1 MKLTYYLC
9 ALSLCLYGCL
19 FGSAVPLAAQTP
31 PAPALH
37 GTISDPSGALVPGA
51 LVQLRG
57 PGGEQRK
64 TTDSN
69 GQYIFPA
76 LRPGKYNVRVI
87 AKGFSPSGK
96 QDFEIDGPATLD
108 AQLIIESETQVVNV
122 EDEANKVTADP
133 TNNAGALVLGE
144 KELSALSDDPDEL
157 SQQLQAMAGPGAG
170 PSGGQIYIDGFTGG
184 NLPNKSSIREV
195 RINSNP
201 YSPEYERPGFGRIE
215 IFTKP
220 GTDTIRGQLF
230 GQYNKEALN
239 SRSALLTQS
248 QRPPYRQDMF
258 GANLTGPIK
267 KQKASF
273 GFDAMRRSTTEN
285 AFILATDLDANLNPQ
300 NINQT
305 ILTPQTMTN
314 ISPRIDYAINPTNSL
329 TVRYQN
335 TRLDYEKQ
343 GVGSFNLASK
353 GYNQTSSENTLQ
365 ATETNVVS
373 PRFINEA
380 RFQYMRS
387 NSAMMGD
394 NTIPSLTVQGA
405 FAGGGAQVGNSG
417 SILNRLELSNNST
430 FTYKTHTIKWGGRAR
445 QSYDDNTSV
454 SNFGGSYSFFG
465 GEGPQLDTN
474 NNPIAGT
481 SIQLT
486 ALEVYRRTL
495 LFQKAGLSDAEIRQ
509 LGGGVA
515 QFSLSAGAPMTSVKQ
530 FDMGLFV
537 NDDWRARPNLTVSY
551 GLRYEDQTN
560 LSDHKDFSP
569 RIGIA
574 WGIDS
579 KGGKPGK
586 TVLRAG
592 FGIFFDRL
600 ADSATLSALRYN
612 GVTQQSYLILD
623 PAFFPS
629 IPSLASLT
637 SARLPQNLQYLDNN
651 FVAPRNYQA
660 SIGADRQINKYA
672 RISVNYINGRGTHLL
687 RSRDINAPI
696 LNVSGSAF
704 PYGDS
709 QFRNLTE
716 STGFS
721 RTSMIQMAPSVNYKK
736 IFLFGFYMLSYGKS
750 DAEGTPADPY
760 NLRAEWGPSSFS
772 DVRHRAVMGTM
783 LPLPLKF
790 SVSPFIM
797 VSSGAPYN
805 ITTGRDSNGDGIAAE
820 RPALMAGVSQSACSG
835 SSLIYE
841 SAFGCFN
848 LNPAPGTP
856 TISRNFAR
864 GPATANV
871 NLRLSRTWTF
881 GGKGESGP
889 GFGGMMGGPGG
900 GPGGGGGRPGGGGPP
915 GGMMV
920 PMGGGPGMM
929 GGAGGGR
936 RYNLTFGVNAS
947 NAINHTNYAAPSGD
961 LSSSYFGVYRS
972 LASGFGPMGGGG
984 ATFNRKIDVSLRFS
998 F

>member
-1 MKLTYYLC
+1 MKPIYYLC
-9 ALSLCLYGCL
+9 ALTL
-19 FGSAVPLAAQTP
+19 FYLSAPATLPAQAP
-31 PAPALH
+31 PAPSLH
-37 GTISDPSGALVPGA
+37 GTITDPSGALVPGA

-64 TTDSN
+64 STDST
-69 GQYIFPA
+69 GQYTFPT
-76 LRPGKYNVRVI
+76 LRPGKYNVRVL
-87 AKGFSPSGK
+87 AKGFSPSGE

-108 AQLIIESETQVVNV
+108 AQLVIEAETQVVNV

-133 TNNAGALVLGE
+133 TNNAGALVLRE
-144 KELSALSDDPDEL
+144 KELAALSDDPDEL
-157 SQQLQAMAGPGAG
+157 SSQLQAMAGPGAG

-201 YSPEYERPGFGRIE
+201 FSPEYERPGFGRIE

-220 GTDTIRGQLF
+220 GTDMIRGQLF

-248 QRPPYRQDMF
+248 QRPQYRQDMF
-258 GANLTGPIK
+258 GVNLSGPIK

-273 GFDAMRRSTTEN
+273 GIDAMRRSTTEN

-300 NINQT
+300 TINQT
-305 ILTPQTMTN
+305 ILTPQTFTT
-314 ISPRIDYAINPTNSL
+314 ISPRFDYAINPSNSL

-335 TRLDYEKQ
+335 TRLDFEKQ
-343 GVGSFNLASK
+343 GIGSFNLATK
-353 GYNQTSSENTLQ
+353 AYNQTSSENTVQ

-373 PRFINEA
+373 PRFINET

-387 NSAMMGD
+387 NSASIGD
-394 NTIPSLTVQGA
+394 NTIPSIMVQGA
-405 FAGGGAQVGNSG
+405 FTGGGAQIGNSG
-417 SILNRLELSNNST
+417 STQNRLELSNTST
-430 FTYKTHTIKWGGRAR
+430 YTYKTHTIKFGGRAR
-445 QSYDDNTSV
+445 QSFNDNTSV

-465 GEGPQLDTN
+465 GEGPQLDSN
-474 NNPIAGT
+474 NDPIAGT
-481 SIQLT
+481 SIQLS

-495 LFQKAGLSDAEIRQ
+495 LFQKAGLSDSQIRA
-509 LGGGVA
+509 LGGGA
-515 QFSLSAGAPMTSVKQ
+515 TQFSLSAGTPTTSINQ
-530 FDMGLFV
+530 FDMGVFV
-537 NDDWRARPNLTVSY
+537 NDDWRARPNLTLSY

-574 WGIDS
+574 WGVDS
-579 KGGKPGK
+579 KGTKPGK
-586 TVLRAG
+586 TVIRAG

-600 ADSATLSALRYN
+600 ADTTTLNALRFN
-612 GVTQQSYLILD
+612 GVTQQSYLILN
-623 PAFFPS
+623 PSFFPS
-629 IPSLASLT
+629 IPSLGSL
-637 SARLPQNLQYLDNN
+637 AAAKQPQNLQYVDSNY
-651 FVAPRNYQA
+651 VAPRNYQA
-660 SIGADRQINKYA
+660 SIGVDRQINSYVKF
-672 RISVNYINGRGTHLL
+672 SVNYINGRGTHLA

-696 LNVSGSAF
+696 NGAF

-721 RTSMIQMAPSVNYKK
+721 RTNMIQMAPSVNYKK
-736 IFLFGFYMLSYGKS
+736 LFVFGFYMLSYGKS
-750 DAEGTPADPY
+750 DAEGAPANPY
-760 NLRAEWGPSSFS
+760 NLRAEWGPSTFA
-772 DVRHRAVMGTM
+772 DVRHRVVVGTS

-790 SVSPFIM
+790 SVSPFIIL
-797 VSSGAPYN
+797 SSGTPYN
-805 ITTGRDSNGDGIAAE
+805 ITTGRDTHGDGITAE
-820 RPALMAGVSQSACSG
+820 RPALMAGVTASACTG
-835 SSLIYE
+835 SNLIYQA
-841 SAFGCFN
+841 AFGCFN
-848 LNPAPGTP
+848 LNPAPGTA

-881 GGKGESGP
+881 GGKGEAAPVGM
-889 GFGGMMGGPGG
+889 GGMMGGPGG
-900 GPGGGGGRPGGGGPP
+900 GMGGGPMGGGRPGGGGPP
-915 GGMMV
+915 PGAVMV
-920 PMGGGPGMM
+920 PMGGGPGGMM
-929 GGAGGGR
+929 GGAASGR

-947 NAINHTNYAAPSGD
+947 NAINHTNFAPPSGD
-961 LSSSYFGVYRS
+961 LSSPYFGVYRS
-972 LASGFGPMGGGG
+972 LAGGFATMGGGG

>member
-1 MKLTYYLC
+1 MKALYSLC
-9 ALSLCLYGCL
+9 ALFLCLFSTIETL
-19 FGSAVPLAAQTP
+19 PAQAP
-31 PAPALH
+31 PSPSLH
-37 GTISDPSGALVPGA
+37 GTITDPSGALVPGA

-64 TTDSN
+64 TTDAT
-69 GQYIFPA
+69 GQYNFPA
-76 LRPGKYNVRVI
+76 LQPGKYNVRVI

-96 QDFEIDGPATLD
+96 QNFEVEGPSTLD
-108 AQLIIESETQVVNV
+108 AQLTIEAETQVVNV

-133 TNNAGALVLGE
+133 TNNAGALVLRE
-144 KELSALSDDPDEL
+144 KELASLSDDPDEL
-157 SQQLQAMAGPGAG
+157 SAQLQAMAGPGAG

-201 YSPEYERPGFGRIE
+201 FSPEYERPGFGRIE

-239 SRSALLTQS
+239 SRSPLLTS
-248 QRPPYRQDMF
+248 PQRPPYRQDMF
-258 GANLTGPIK
+258 GVNLSGPIR

-285 AFILATDLDANLNPQ
+285 AFILATTLDANLNPQ
-300 NINQT
+300 EINQT
-305 ILTPQTMTN
+305 VLTPQSMTM
-314 ISPRIDYAINPTNSL
+314 ISPRLDYAINPTNSL

-335 TRLDYEKQ
+335 TRFDYEKQ
-343 GVGSFNLASK
+343 GVGSFNLESK
-353 GYNQTSSENTLQ
+353 AYNQTSSENTVQ
-365 ATETNVVS
+365 VTETNVVS
-373 PRFINEA
+373 PRFINET

-387 NSAMMGD
+387 NAAMVGD
-394 NTIPSLTVQGA
+394 NTIPSITVQGA
-405 FAGGGAQVGNSG
+405 FTGGGAQIGNSG
-417 SILNRLELSNNST
+417 STQNRLELSNTST
-430 FTYKTHTIKWGGRAR
+430 FTYKTHSFKWGGRAR
-445 QSYDDNTSV
+445 QSFNDNTSV

-465 GEGPQLDTN
+465 GAGPELDAG

-481 SIQLT
+481 LIQLT
-486 ALEVYRRTL
+486 ALEVYQRTL
-495 LFQKAGLSDAEIRQ
+495 LFQKAGYTDSQIRA
-509 LGGGVA
+509 LGGGAA
-515 QFSLSAGAPMTSVKQ
+515 QFSISGGVPTTSVNQ
-530 FDMGLFV
+530 FDIGLFV
-537 NDDWRARPNLTVSY
+537 NDDWRLRPNFTLSY
-551 GLRYEDQTN
+551 GLRWEDQTN
-560 LSDHKDFSP
+560 LSDHTNFSP

-600 ADSATLSALRYN
+600 ADSVTLNALRFN
-612 GVTQQSYLILD
+612 GVTQQSYLVLN
-623 PAFFPS
+623 PSFFPA
-629 IPSLASLT
+629 IPALSTLA
-637 SARLPQNLQYLDNN
+637 AGKLPQNLQFVDSD

-660 SIGADRQINKYA
+660 SIGVDRQINSFV
-672 RISVNYINGRGTHLL
+672 RFSVNYINGRGTHLL

-696 LNVSGSAF
+696 YGAY

-709 QFRNLTE
+709 QFRNLAE

-721 RTSMIQMAPSVNYKK
+721 RTNMIQMAPSVNFKK
-736 IFLFGFYMLSYGKS
+736 ISLFGFYMLSYGKS

-760 NLRAEWGPSSFS
+760 NLRAEWGPSSFA
-772 DVRHRAVMGTM
+772 DVRHRVVIGTS

-790 SVSPFIM
+790 AVSPFIILA
-797 VSSGAPYN
+797 SGTPYN
-805 ITTGRDSNGDGIAAE
+805 ITTGRDTNGDGIAAE
-820 RPALMAGVSQSACSG
+820 RPALMTGVSASACTG
-835 SSLIYE
+835 TNLIYE
-841 SAFGCFN
+841 PAFGCFN
-848 LNPAPGTP
+848 VNPAPGTP
-856 TISRNFAR
+856 TISRNYGR

-889 GFGGMMGGPGG
+889 SGMGGPMGG
-900 GPGGGGGRPGGGGPP
+900 GPMGGGPMGGGPRPGGGGPP
-915 GGMMV
+915 PGAVMV

-929 GGAGGGR
+929 GGMSSGR
-936 RYNLTFGVNAS
+936 RYNLTLGINAS
-947 NAINHTNYAAPSGD
+947 NAINHTNYAPPSGD
-961 LSSSYFGVYRS
+961 LSSPYFGEYRS
-972 LASGFGPMGGGG
+972 LAGGFATMGGGG
-984 ATFNRKIDVSLRFS
+984 ATYNRKIDVSLRFS